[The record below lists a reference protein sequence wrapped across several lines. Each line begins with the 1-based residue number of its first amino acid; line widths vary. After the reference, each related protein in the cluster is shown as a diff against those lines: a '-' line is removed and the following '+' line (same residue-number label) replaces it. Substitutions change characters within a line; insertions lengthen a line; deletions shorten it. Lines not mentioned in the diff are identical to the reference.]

1 MGEANLTRVPSV
13 GRIMAFHTTVT
24 GVSLPAIVTKVHS
37 APAGG
42 GSSTVVNLKVFH
54 DGPEPDEFVTSVVQ
68 GSAPRQWDW
77 PKQV

>member
-13 GRIMAFHTTVT
+13 GRIMAFHTTVK

-37 APAGG
+37 P
-42 GSSTVVNLKVFH
+42 TVVNLKVFQ
-54 DGPEPDEFVTSVVQ
+54 DAPEPDEFATSVSQ